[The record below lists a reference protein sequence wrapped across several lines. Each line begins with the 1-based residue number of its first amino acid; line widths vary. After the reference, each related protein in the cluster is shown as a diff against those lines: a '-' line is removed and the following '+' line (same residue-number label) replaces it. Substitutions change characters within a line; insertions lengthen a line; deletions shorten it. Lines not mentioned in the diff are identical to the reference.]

1 MTWGRHL
8 LASASLAV
16 GGLAIAAPAQAAVSF
31 GMLPAAFTLTLPQV
45 VAPQIVAQPV
55 ERCTPGFSPAVGSIA
70 QAPAPIQTK
79 TAAILGGQ
87 VSQLE
92 LIARQQAGQ
101 SAPAEPQLA
110 DAAPAPVAGAGLEP
124 ASGGIGCAQ
133 FAVAARPA
141 LAVTTPGLR
150 TFNPIGGDDILAS
163 KRLAVSKTNFDREW
177 GRVRRDSLPHKLAA
191 SLLTATEGQ
200 PGFAKVAA
208 VNAWA
213 NANIRYADDRT
224 LYGRNDYW
232 ASAGATLKRR
242 AGDCEDIAIVKMQ
255 LLAAMGV
262 RREDMTLTLA
272 RDLARNADH
281 ALLVVQV
288 DGRSWL
294 LDNNTDRV
302 LEANQ
307 AYDYRPVLSFS
318 SGQKWLHGY

>member
-8 LASASLAV
+8 LTSASLAI
-16 GGLAIAAPAQAAVSF
+16 GGLAIATPAQAAVSF
-31 GMLPAAFTLTLPQV
+31 GMLPAAFTLSLPQV
-45 VAPQIVAQPV
+45 APPPV
-55 ERCTPGFSPAVGSIA
+55 ERCAPAFSPAVGSIA
-70 QAPAPIQTK
+70 QAPALTQTK

-101 SAPAEPQLA
+101 SAPVEPKLA
-110 DAAPAPVAGAGLEP
+110 DVMPAPVVGAGLEP
-124 ASGGIGCAQ
+124 ASGGFGCAQ

-141 LAVTTPGLR
+141 LATVTPGPR
-150 TFNPIGGDDILAS
+150 SFAPVGSGDILAS
-163 KRLAVSKTNFDREW
+163 KRLAVSHTNFDREW
-177 GRVRRDSLPHKLAA
+177 SRVRRDTLPRGLAA
-191 SLLTATEGQ
+191 SLVAATGEQ
-200 PGFAKVAA
+200 PGFAKVSA

-224 LYGRNDYW
+224 LYGQRDYW
-232 ASAGATLKRR
+232 ASAGTTLKRR

-281 ALLVVQV
+281 ALLVVRV

-294 LDNNTDRV
+294 LDNNTDLV